1 MGHNFS
7 SGLLAGVTAATI
19 WTAIALW
26 QGMPTETVG
35 MWALV
40 FLIGTT
46 LISTVVAAVVAK
58 SVGGAATDA
67 ERT

>member
-1 MGHNFS
+1 MGRNFS

-19 WTAIALW
+19 WMAIALW

-46 LISTVVAAVVAK
+46 LISTIISGIIVKCAGGTAAE
-58 SVGGAATDA
+58 A
-67 ERT
+67 ERS

>member
-1 MGHNFS
+1 MGRNFS

-19 WTAIALW
+19 WMAIALW

-46 LISTVVAAVVAK
+46 LISTIISGIIVKGAGGTAAE
-58 SVGGAATDA
+58 A
-67 ERT
+67 ERS